1 MAPLGAT
8 IMCEKCVEMN
18 AKIDQYQRLSRGVTD
33 QATIDGIEQLIAEM
47 RAQKVALH
55 PEA

>member
-1 MAPLGAT
+1 
-8 IMCEKCVEMN
+8 MCEKCVEMN

-33 QATIDGIEQLIAEM
+33 QATIDGIKQLIAQM
-47 RAQKVALH
+47 SAQMLALH